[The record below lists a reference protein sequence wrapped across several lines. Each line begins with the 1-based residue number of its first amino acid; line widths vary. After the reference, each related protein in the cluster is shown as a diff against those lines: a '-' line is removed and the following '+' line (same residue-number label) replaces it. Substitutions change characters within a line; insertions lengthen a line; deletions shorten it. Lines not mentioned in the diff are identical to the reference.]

1 MSVEKGKA
9 ARRTPLTSA
18 LLEDAAQTEFGL
30 AGQQVPGLGCTL
42 CFREEEWSAPLTH
55 VLWWLSVVCPLLQKS
70 ALHTGRGSEEAL
82 TADSSRK
89 RRESSS

>member
-9 ARRTPLTSA
+9 ARKTPLTSA

-42 CFREEEWSAPLTH
+42 LQGGGVVSAVDSCL
-55 VLWWLSVVCPLLQKS
+55 VVVVCSVPCS
-70 ALHTGRGSEEAL
+70 TEIGI
-82 TADSSRK
+82 ADREGGL
-89 RRESSS
+89 RRS